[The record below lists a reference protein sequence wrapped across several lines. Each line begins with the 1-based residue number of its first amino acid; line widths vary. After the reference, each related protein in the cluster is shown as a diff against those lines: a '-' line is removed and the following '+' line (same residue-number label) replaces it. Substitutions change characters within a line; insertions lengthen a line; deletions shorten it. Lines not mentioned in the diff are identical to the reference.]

1 MLKIGGEENIKK
13 RIKVWRFFKWV
24 KDGLDENELRT
35 RPAESEGM
43 EKQTKEWLSTARE
56 RERGMFNTLYVSLSH
71 LLSLLPNLQGISN
84 PSPLLLTHTHTQHR
98 QAEDGKYEHCT
109 AARQQREK
117 WSTEGKYPLLWLR
130 LFWSIVYLCWYRLH
144 LACVKIWMKFNLEW
158 DNTSGWYISIGI
170 FKAFDIC
177 LLISL

>member
-1 MLKIGGEENIKK
+1 MGKGWVG
-13 RIKVWRFFKWV
+13 WKWV
-24 KDGLDENELRT
+24 ENKT
-35 RPAESEGM
+35 SW
-43 EKQTKEWLSTARE
+43 EWRNGKADQGVTQYSQRE

-84 PSPLLLTHTHTQHR
+84 PSPSSWRTHTHTQHR

-109 AARQQREK
+109 AARLQREK
-117 WSTEGKYPLLWLR
+117 WSTEGKYPVLWLR
-130 LFWSIVYLCWYRLH
+130 LFWSIVYLYWYRLH

-158 DNTSGWYISIGI
+158 DNTSGRYISIGI